1 MNDPQL
7 LAIDLGTQSCRALVF
22 SPRGDLIAKSQIPI
36 QSFVSPEPGW
46 AEQAPEFFWQ
56 AVCEACQALW
66 QMPGVRKEALLGFAI
81 TTQRSTVIN
90 LDENGKPLRPAIHW
104 TDQRRTPGLK
114 PIGGLW
120 GLAFALSGMQD
131 TVAYLMAEA
140 EVNWIR
146 RYQPE
151 IWEKTHKYMLLS
163 GYLHY
168 RLTGELV
175 ESIGNMATYMP
186 FDYKKQDWCAD
197 GDWKWKA
204 VPIEKEKLMP
214 LVAATSL
221 IGTITQEAALA
232 TGIPE
237 GLPLYAAASDK
248 ACEVIGAG
256 CVEPNIACLS
266 FGTTATINT
275 THHKYVEAVPLIPPY
290 PSAIPNAYSLEIQLY
305 RGFWLVSWFKR
316 EFGMNEQRLASQR
329 GIPTEM
335 LFDDLIN
342 SVPAGSMG
350 LMLQPYWAPGLKMP
364 GPEAKGAIIGFG
376 DVHTRAHVYR
386 SLIEGIGYALRE
398 GAERSSKR
406 SRIPIEAVRVAG
418 GGSQSSAAMQIAAD
432 IFGVPASRPHTYE
445 ASGLGA
451 AMDLAVGLGIH
462 SDFNVAVAEMCRV
475 QDTFEPNP
483 KNQAIYDELYE
494 RVYLKMYGS
503 LKHLY
508 HEISD
513 ITGYPPLD

>member
-1 MNDPQL
+1 MTEPQL
-7 LAIDLGTQSCRALVF
+7 LAIDLGTQSCRAIVF
-22 SPRGDLIAKSQIPI
+22 DPQGNLISKSQIPI
-36 QSFVSPEPGW
+36 DSFVTPEPGW
-46 AEQAPEFFWQ
+46 AEQDPEVFWQ
-56 AVCEACQALW
+56 VLCQSCQALW
-66 QMPGVRKEALLGFAI
+66 PMPGVRKEALLGVSI

-90 LDENGKPLRPAIHW
+90 LGKDGKPLRPAIHW

-120 GLAFALSGMQD
+120 GLAFAASGMTD
-131 TVAYLMAEA
+131 TVSYLMAEA
-140 EVNWIR
+140 EVNWLR
-146 RYQPE
+146 TYQPE
-151 IWEKTHKYMLLS
+151 IWEKTYKYMLLS
-163 GYLHY
+163 GYLHF

-175 ESIGNMATYMP
+175 ESTGNMATYMP
-186 FDYKKQDWCAD
+186 FDYKKQDWCGK
-197 GDWKWKA
+197 GDWKWQA

-214 LVAATSL
+214 LVPPTTL
-221 IGTITQEAALA
+221 IGTITKEAAEA

-237 GLPLYAAASDK
+237 GLELYAAASDK
-248 ACEVIGAG
+248 ACEVIGTG

-290 PSAIPNAYSLEIQLY
+290 PSAIPNAYSLEIQLS
-305 RGFWLVSWFKR
+305 RGFWLVTWFKR
-316 EFGMNEQRLASQR
+316 EFGMNEQRLASKR
-329 GIPTEM
+329 GVPTEAV
-335 LFDDLIN
+335 FDDLIN

-376 DVHTRAHVYR
+376 DIHTRAHVYR
-386 SLIEGIGYALRE
+386 SMIEGIGYALRE

-418 GGSQSSAAMQIAAD
+418 GGSQSTAAMHIAAD
-432 IFGVPASRPHTYE
+432 IFGVPASRPHTFE
-445 ASGLGA
+445 ASALGA
-451 AMDLAVGLGIH
+451 AMDLAVGLGLH
-462 SDFNVAVAEMCRV
+462 ADFKVAVSEMCRV

-483 KNQAIYDELYE
+483 KNQALYDELYN
-494 RVYLKMYGS
+494 RVYLKMYAS
-503 LKHLY
+503 LKDLY

>member
-1 MNDPQL
+1 MTEPQL
-7 LAIDLGTQSCRALVF
+7 LAIDLGTQSCRAIVF
-22 SPRGDLIAKSQIPI
+22 DPQGRLIAKAQIPI
-36 QSFVSPEPGW
+36 ESFVTPEPGW
-46 AEQAPEFFWQ
+46 AEQDPEVFWETLCQ
-56 AVCEACQALW
+56 ACQALW
-66 QMPGVRKEALLGFAI
+66 TMPGVRKEALLGVAI
-81 TTQRSTVIN
+81 TTQRSTIIN
-90 LDENGKPLRPAIHW
+90 LGMDGKPLRPAIHW

-120 GLAFALSGMQD
+120 GLAFTLSGMAP
-131 TVAYLMAEA
+131 TVSYLMAEA
-140 EVNWIR
+140 EINWIR
-146 RYQPE
+146 TYQPE
-151 IWEKTHKYMLLS
+151 IMEKTHKYMLLS

-175 ESIGNMATYMP
+175 ESTGNMATYMP
-186 FDYKKQDWCAD
+186 FDYKKQDWN
-197 GDWKWKA
+197 GKKDWKWKA
-204 VPIEKEKLMP
+204 VPIDKEKLMP
-214 LVAATSL
+214 LVSPASL
-221 IGTITQEAALA
+221 IGTITSEAAMA

-237 GLPLYAAASDK
+237 GLKLYAAASDK

-256 CVEPNIACLS
+256 CVEPNVACLS

-275 THHKYVEAVPLIPPY
+275 THYKYVEAVPLIPPY

-316 EFGMNEQRLASQR
+316 EFGMNEQRLAMKR
-329 GIPTEM
+329 GVPTEAV
-335 LFDDLIN
+335 FDDLIK

-376 DVHTRAHVYR
+376 DIHTRAHVYR
-386 SLIEGIGYALRE
+386 AMIEGIGYALRE
-398 GAERSSKR
+398 GADRTSKR

-418 GGSQSSAAMQIAAD
+418 GGSQSKESMQIAAD

-445 ASGLGA
+445 ASALGA
-451 AMDLAVGLGIH
+451 AMDLAVGLGLH
-462 SDFNVAVAEMCRV
+462 ADFNIAVQEMCRV

-483 KNQAIYDELYE
+483 KNQAIYDELYN
-494 RVYLKMYGS
+494 RVYLKMYRS
-503 LKHLY
+503 LKKLY